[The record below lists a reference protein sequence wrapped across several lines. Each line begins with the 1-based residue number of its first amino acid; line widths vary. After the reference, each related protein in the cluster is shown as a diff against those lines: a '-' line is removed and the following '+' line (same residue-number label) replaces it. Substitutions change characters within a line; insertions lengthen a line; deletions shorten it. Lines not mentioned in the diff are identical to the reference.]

1 MKLMWIVC
9 LLVAMA
15 ACGPADR
22 TESGPITDAAENAK
36 AARTAAEDAAAT
48 AEAAARK
55 IELMTQPPRPE
66 D

>member
-1 MKLMWIVC
+1 MRRM
-9 LLVAMA
+9 LLLCVIGTLA

-22 TESGPITDAAENAK
+22 TESGAITGAAEDAK
-36 AARTAAEDAAAT
+36 AARTAAEDAAAA
-48 AEAAARK
+48 AEATARK